1 MIICLFLEL
10 LFLVLSIFLFMG
22 KGSWLIAGYNTLSEE
37 DKKKYDK
44 KKLCRI
50 TGLICLVVAVFLGV
64 LSMLIYLA

>member
-1 MIICLFLEL
+1 MIVCIVLEM

-44 KKLCRI
+44 QKLCKI
-50 TGLICLVVAVFLGV
+50 AGIMCLIVAVFLGV
-64 LSMLIYLA
+64 LSMFIFLA